1 MGGQGGV
8 REGDHTAL
16 VRENSMLRARLSLDK
31 ALGADA
37 DEWMAF
43 AGTDSLNPMHS
54 AVFDAAYNTRENL
67 LI

>member
-1 MGGQGGV
+1 MGDQGGV
-8 REGDHTAL
+8 REGDYPAPVH
-16 VRENSMLRARLSLDK
+16 EKSMLRACLSLDK
-31 ALGADA
+31 ASGADA